1 MYLPPLRRRR
11 TTSRSTKLIRN
22 FERLKHFVTGRTVT
36 IVILIL
42 LAISGSARGQNLAAG
57 SVGAE
62 PEEDRLAREVDDP
75 TAILMQFQFQDL
87 YTPRNFQTSAQT
99 NTIQL
104 RPVVPIEAFSAFPFQ
119 QIIRPTFKVESIA
132 TSSSSS
138 TITEFTDMQLLDL
151 FISNWPD
158 PKETGFGWGVGPTFV
173 FPTGR
178 DPASGKHAWEVG
190 PAVAA
195 KYLGVPHLMVSFL
208 FQNPISIGYTNSSA
222 TPQSQMEFQ
231 PAISYTL
238 GHGWYVKS
246 SDSTWTVNWRHGT
259 STTIPIS
266 LGFGRVWKLLGL
278 RLNPWVSGEWTAYR
292 QYSKVTDATPM
303 YTVRF
308 GLTLLFPD
316 LEL

>member
-1 MYLPPLRRRR
+1 MTIWKIPACALV
-11 TTSRSTKLIRN
+11 LIVGITCSVRG
-22 FERLKHFVTGRTVT
+22 HT
-36 IVILIL
+36 ITCD
-42 LAISGSARGQNLAAG
+42 SA
-57 SVGAE
+57 SAE
-62 PEEDRLAREVDDP
+62 SEEDRLAREVEDP
-75 TAILMQFQFQDL
+75 TAILTQLQIQDL

-119 QIIRPTFKVESIA
+119 QIIRPTFKVQSIA

-138 TITEFTDMQLLDL
+138 TIAEFTDMELLDL
-151 FISNWPD
+151 IVSNWPN
-158 PKETGFGWGVGPTFV
+158 PKDTGFGWGVGPTFV

-178 DPASGKHAWEVG
+178 DPAAGNHAWEIG
-190 PAVAA
+190 PAAGAV
-195 KYLGVPHLMVSFL
+195 YRGVPHLMVGFI
-208 FQNPISIGYTNSSA
+208 FQNPISFAYTNSSA

-231 PAISYTL
+231 PRISYTL

-246 SDSTWTVNWRHGT
+246 SDSTWTVNWRHGS

-266 LGFGRVWKLLGL
+266 LGFGRVWKFSGL
-278 RLNPWVSGEWTAYR
+278 QLNPGVSGEWTAYR
-292 QYSKVTDATPM
+292 QYSKITPI

-316 LEL
+316 FLL

>member
-1 MYLPPLRRRR
+1 M
-11 TTSRSTKLIRN
+11 TA
-22 FERLKHFVTGRTVT
+22 RTVPMLV
-36 IVILIL
+36 IVLI
-42 LAISGSARGQNLAAG
+42 AMSGSARGQNLLAG
-57 SVGAE
+57 SGGAE
-62 PEEDRLAREVDDP
+62 SEEDRLAREVDDP
-75 TAILMQFQFQDL
+75 TAILMQLQLQDL
-87 YTPRNFQTSAQT
+87 YTPKNFQTSAQT

-104 RPVVPIEAFSAFPFQ
+104 RAVVPIEAFSGFPFQ

-138 TITEFTDMQLLDL
+138 TITEFTDMELFDL

-190 PAVAA
+190 PAVGA
-195 KYLGVPHLMVSFL
+195 KYQGVPRLMVGFL
-208 FQNPISIGYTNSSA
+208 FQNPISFGYTNSSA
-222 TPQSQMEFQ
+222 KPQSQMEFQ
-231 PAISYTL
+231 PIISYTF

-246 SDSTWTVNWRHGT
+246 SDSTWTVNWRHGS

-266 LGFGRVWKLLGL
+266 LGFGRVWKFQGIE
-278 RLNPWVSGEWTAYR
+278 LNPWVSGEWTAYR
-292 QYSKVTDATPM
+292 QYSKITPM

-308 GLTLLFPD
+308 GVTLLFPD
-316 LEL
+316 LTL